1 MLILAS
7 GNWVV
12 NNLENAIDTW
22 NDKLSEIW
30 QIITQ
35 SPEAFKGGTIW
46 QVILKINGA
55 VQAIGLALLV
65 LFFVIGVVK
74 TCSSLADVKKP
85 EHAIKLFVRFAIAK
99 GIVTYGLDLML
110 SIFKIV
116 QGVIS
121 TIMKSAG
128 FGTVT
133 KTILPQ
139 EIVKAVE
146 SCGFFE
152 SIPLW
157 AVTLIGG
164 LFVTVLSFIM
174 ILTVYGRFFKLY
186 LYTAIAPVNG
196 KRKYINKSGFRTKS
210 EAIEAGNK
218 AYNEYKTAG
227 VPFKEC
233 NISYSDYL
241 DYWLENYCKVNLKYN
256 TIQSYKSL
264 INKYIKPK
272 IGMYKLSTIT
282 SVGLNTYISNLCEEY
297 DFSRSYFKNILKV
310 VKGSFRDACT
320 KYGLIKYDPAIQ
332 LRLPKMDKYEE
343 DIKHLYSKEEIER
356 ILERFKDNSPFTCAF
371 LTSCFTGMRTGEVF
385 ALTWD
390 DIDFENKIIDV
401 KHSIYDKPKDIKGRW
416 YIGTTKTFKGKRK
429 IYMSETLCNALI
441 NFKKRQDY
449 IKKISGLNYNYY
461 HIEDVVNEYGK
472 KLNKE
477 LLKVV

>member
-1 MLILAS
+1 M
-7 GNWVV
+7 GN
-12 NNLENAIDTW
+12 
-22 NDKLSEIW
+22 
-30 QIITQ
+30 
-35 SPEAFKGGTIW
+35 
-46 QVILKINGA
+46 
-55 VQAIGLALLV
+55 
-65 LFFVIGVVK
+65 
-74 TCSSLADVKKP
+74 
-85 EHAIKLFVRFAIAK
+85 
-99 GIVTYGLDLML
+99 
-110 SIFKIV
+110 
-116 QGVIS
+116 
-121 TIMKSAG
+121 
-128 FGTVT
+128 
-133 KTILPQ
+133 
-139 EIVKAVE
+139 
-146 SCGFFE
+146 
-152 SIPLW
+152 
-157 AVTLIGG
+157 
-164 LFVTVLSFIM
+164 
-174 ILTVYGRFFKLY
+174 VYIQKRGKVYQYQF
-186 LYTAIAPVNG
+186 AIAPVNG

-385 ALTWD
+385 ALTLN
-390 DIDFENKIIDV
+390 DIDLGNRIIKINKTV
-401 KHSIYDKPKDIKGRW
+401 YAKDKEANGRW
-416 YIGTTKTFKGKRK
+416 YLGTAKTIGSQREIYICDTLYSFLLKYKELQNNYKKEFGK
-429 IYMSETLCNALI
+429 
-441 NFKKRQDY
+441 DY
-449 IKKISGLNYNYY
+449 KYY
-461 HIEDVVNEYGK
+461 ILEEVKSKYGK
-472 KLNKE
+472 LVEYKIIKSNSKRNRVEMVFTRKDGTYSGTDIVRYPFRIIHHELGIKCRFYDLRGSFATISLRSGCEIKDIAEVLGNEGIETTQKYYILSLEENKKKVTKVFEENINLND
-477 LLKVV
+477 V